1 MKEPRRPIRRPMSAE
16 KASSP
21 KPGLFLLA
29 LGTYVPD
36 TAVLDD
42 RVLLTLLV
50 DDCCWRIAK
59 EDWLNHRPQRW
70 QHREVAGWIDERAA
84 LAQEA
89 QRIRTLAQYRC

>member
-1 MKEPRRPIRRPMSAE
+1 MNAE

-21 KPGLFLLA
+21 KPGLFLSA
-29 LGTYVPD
+29 LGMYVPD

-42 RVLLTLLV
+42 RLLLTALV

-70 QHREVAGWIDERAA
+70 QRREIAGWIDEHAA

-89 QRIRTLAQYRC
+89 QRIRTLAQYSALVG